1 MATVLLVRHADIDL
15 PPSSN
20 DPPLNSA
27 GMERANELVHV
38 AGLEG
43 ITAVFTSS
51 LARTKQTVGPLAA
64 RLGIQP
70 REVPPPPV
78 FAEEILSGTVGQVV
92 LVAGHSNTVPQ
103 MIEALGAPPLSF
115 AIGER
120 EFDNLFVVTV
130 LGPVRRACFA

>member
-103 MIEALGAPPLSF
+103 MIEALGARRFHSRSANASSTTCSWSPCLV
-115 AIGER
+115 R
-120 EFDNLFVVTV
+120 
-130 LGPVRRACFA
+130 VRRACFA